1 MRVLSV
7 FVTVLAFALPA
18 TADEAALATISVT
31 GEGRVEAAPDMA
43 TLTLG
48 VNNEAAT
55 AAEAMAANS
64 EAVAAVIAK
73 LRESGIEERDLQTTG
88 LSLGPRYDHGNSGGA
103 PKLAG
108 YFASNMVTVR
118 VRALDSLGSTL
129 DAVVSEGANTLNGLS
144 FGLQDDQ
151 AARDEARRLAVT
163 DAARKAALYA
173 EAAGVKLGRVMRI
186 GEGGGQMPPM
196 PMAMGAEAFAKS
208 ADVPVAP
215 GELNLTSSV
224 VVVYEIDD

>member
-1 MRVLSV
+1 MRFLSV
-7 FVTVLAFALPA
+7 FVTVLALALPA
-18 TADEAALATISVT
+18 AADEVTPATISVT

-43 TLTLG
+43 TVSLG
-48 VNNEAAT
+48 VTSEAAT

-64 EAVAAVIAK
+64 EAVAAVIGK
-73 LRESGIEERDLQTTG
+73 LRGAGTEDRDLQTTG
-88 LSLGPRYDHGNSGGA
+88 LSLGPRYDYDGSGGA

-108 YFASNMVTVR
+108 YVASNMVTVR
-118 VRALDSLGSTL
+118 VRALDTLGGVL

-151 AARDEARRLAVT
+151 AALDEARRLAVA

-173 EAAGVKLGRVMRI
+173 EAAGVKLGRVVRI
-186 GEGGGQMPPM
+186 GEQGGQMPPM
-196 PMAMGAEAFAKS
+196 PMGAEAFAKS

-215 GELNLTSSV
+215 GELNLSSSV
-224 VVVYEIDD
+224 LVVYEIDD